1 MAAGLVAALMLS
13 FLCGYFSARL
23 FAKKAPLARKTT
35 APVSGDLEMDFYST
49 LEKGNPKI
57 ELEPG
62 VPSQGNRF
70 LKMEKT
76 EGPTD
81 LGSGKPQGV
90 EPVVEAVAD
99 GDDARPGKDPEDKRY
114 TVQIASFQD
123 EARAKELVKQL
134 RAKDYPAY
142 HVEVDLAEK
151 GLWNRVQVGRF
162 KLAPD
167 AQKAADKMM
176 SETIIK
182 LERVSPY
189 VKVVYE

>member
-1 MAAGLVAALMLS
+1 MAAGLVAALVLS

-23 FAKKAPLARKTT
+23 FAKKAPVARKTT

-49 LEKGNPKI
+49 LERGNPKI

-62 VPSQGNRF
+62 VPSQGSRL
-70 LKMEKT
+70 LKMEKP
-76 EGPTD
+76 ERGRNQVFGEPE
-81 LGSGKPQGV
+81 GV
-90 EPVVEAVAD
+90 EPEVETIVD
-99 GDDARPGKDPEDKRY
+99 GDDRAVGKDPEDKRY
-114 TVQIASFQD
+114 TVQVASFQD
-123 EARAKELVKQL
+123 EARAKELVEQL
-134 RAKDYPAY
+134 RARDYPAY
-142 HVEVDLAEK
+142 HVKVDLLEK

-176 SETIIK
+176 TESIIK
-182 LERVSPY
+182 RENVSPY